1 MALTITPDRVSND
14 WLFVDTVK
22 TPNPAA
28 RVGHSATVERGRRQ
42 MA

>member
-22 TPNPAA
+22 TRNPAA
-28 RVGHSATVERGRRQ
+28 RVGHSAMVERGRRR